1 MEVVGGACVVIV
13 VDDGGEE
20 ERKNL
25 EIRQPVLDAGLC
37 DKPMCWLQHI
47 TSVQVIVVGIGIV
60 CIAKLQMT
68 EQLL

>member
-13 VDDGGEE
+13 VDDGREE

-37 DKPMCWLQHI
+37 DKPVCGLQHI
-47 TSVQVIVVGIGIV
+47 AGMQVIVVGIGV
-60 CIAKLQMT
+60 AGIAKLQMT